1 MDLGETVQI
10 DDQIYNGKKKV
21 QTKNK
26 MFMDL
31 NSIVEC
37 VKTLNIKNS
46 EGYNRIP
53 RRVLVDGIEVI
64 SGAFEGLFSRV
75 YNQTA
80 IPAQWQISKNIP
92 IYK

>member
-21 QTKNK
+21 QTENK

-31 NSIVEC
+31 SSIIEC
-37 VKTLNIKNS
+37 VKSLKIKNS
-46 EGYNRIP
+46 EGYDRIP
-53 RRVLVDGIEVI
+53 QRVLVDGIEVL
-64 SGAFEGLFSRV
+64 SSAFEGLFSRV

-80 IPAQWQISKNIP
+80 K
-92 IYK
+92 KTKHF